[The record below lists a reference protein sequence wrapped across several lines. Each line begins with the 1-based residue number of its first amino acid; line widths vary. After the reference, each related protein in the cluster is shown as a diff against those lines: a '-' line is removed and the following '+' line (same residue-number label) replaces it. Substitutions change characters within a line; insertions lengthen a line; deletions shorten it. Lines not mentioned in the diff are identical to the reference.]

1 MGPCG
6 RGFNGETMSVPAETD
21 SDSDADSEADAD
33 PGDSWGAAS
42 GSVYSDLQFTRW
54 FGWHLVAALAV
65 FFGTAFAGYA
75 VFGALPVEELADV
88 VPGDGPLAGVEFTF
102 PSIMFNN
109 LRALL
114 LMGLGAVTG
123 GLLTLFGLFVN
134 GLLVGAVVGLVIQET
149 SWTFVLAALL
159 PHGVIELS
167 AFFMAASIGLRVPH
181 RIARYLMAYDEKP
194 ITRTEAVELAVLSV
208 IMIVMIVVAAAIEV
222 YITPDVIEWVGGP
235 DALGGSPAN

>member
-1 MGPCG
+1 
-6 RGFNGETMSVPAETD
+6 MSVPAETD
-21 SDSDADSEADAD
+21 SDPDSDSEADAD
-33 PGDSWGAAS
+33 PGDSWGTAS

-54 FGWHLVAALAV
+54 FRWHLVAALAV

-75 VFGALPVEELADV
+75 VFGAIPVEGLADV
-88 VPGDGPLAGVEFTF
+88 IPGDSSPLGDIDFTF

-114 LMGLGAVTG
+114 LMGMGAVTG

-134 GLLVGAVVGLVIQET
+134 GLLVGAVVGLVIQEA
-149 SWTFVLAALL
+149 SWAVVLAALL

-181 RIARYLMAYDEKP
+181 RIVRYLMAYDETP
-194 ITRTEAVELAVLSV
+194 ITRAEAVELGVLSA
-208 IMIVMIVVAAAIEV
+208 IMIVMIVVAAWIEV
-222 YITPDVIEWVGGP
+222 NVTPDVIEWVGGP
-235 DALGGSPAN
+235 NALGTAN

>member
-6 RGFNGETMSVPAETD
+6 RGYNGRTMSVPAETE
-21 SDSDADSEADAD
+21 SDSEADAD
-33 PGDSWGAAS
+33 GAPGDSWGTS
-42 GSVYSDLQFTRW
+42 GSVYSDLQFSRW
-54 FGWHLVAALAV
+54 FRWHLVAALAV

-75 VFGALPVEELADV
+75 VFGALPIEELSEA

-134 GLLVGAVVGLVIQET
+134 GLLVGAVVGIVVQEA
-149 SWTFVLAALL
+149 SWAVVLAALV

-167 AFFMAASIGLRVPH
+167 AFFVAASIGLRVPH
-181 RIARYLMAYDEKP
+181 RIVRYLMAYDERP
-194 ITRTEAVELAVLSV
+194 LTRAEAVELAVLSV
-208 IMIVMIVVAAAIEV
+208 VLVVMIVVAAWIEV
-222 YITPDVIEWVGGP
+222 YVTPDVIEWVGGP
-235 DALGGSPAN
+235 DALGGTN

>member
-1 MGPCG
+1 
-6 RGFNGETMSVPAETD
+6 MSVPAETESD
-21 SDSDADSEADAD
+21 SDSDSEADAD
-33 PGDSWGAAS
+33 PGDSWGTAS
-42 GSVYSDLQFTRW
+42 SSVYSELQFTRW

-75 VFGALPVEELADV
+75 IFGAIPVEGLSDV
-88 VPGDGPLAGVEFTF
+88 VPGESPLANIEFTF

-114 LMGLGAVTG
+114 LMGMGAVTG

-134 GLLVGAVVGLVIQET
+134 GLLVGAVVGLVIQEA
-149 SWTFVLAALL
+149 SWAVVLAALV

-181 RIARYLMAYDEKP
+181 RIARYLMAYDETP
-194 ITRTEAVELAVLSV
+194 ITRSEAVELGVLSV
-208 IMIVMIVVAAAIEV
+208 VMIVMIVVAAWIEV
-222 YITPDVIEWVGGP
+222 NVTPDVIEWVGGP
-235 DALGGSPAN
+235 NALGGTS